1 VKWKKIVAWI
11 GGGIGVLI
19 LLIVCAAYLIQQNTF
34 LHRYLRGKMIQIAR
48 KSSGAEIQM
57 RDYAIR
63 WVPLHITLEDVS
75 VRGTEKNPFRPLAS
89 LPRIEMGISWRALWH
104 QNVDLTELI
113 LDRPTIN
120 LITDQSGN
128 SNLPIRPAPSG
139 PSTSKLQVSIEHAV
153 VRNGELRYNDSPRK
167 IDADLAEFHA
177 GVSHSTGTDRY
188 TGNLGYNRGQ
198 IAVDGYTPV
207 RHATDLS
214 FTATNAG
221 ITFDRIHLSTG
232 RSQLSVRGAVRGYSS
247 PIVEGQYEALL
258 STADLREQLRSLPIS
273 GGEIDLAGSVSY
285 RAVAGAP
292 LNSLKL
298 SGHVASKTLMAT
310 VSGTKVKFQSLAGNY
325 ALENG
330 TLRVTGLQTET
341 MGGTLRAEL
350 TGERLTGTPRYQL
363 SLSADSVSLEQA
375 GQTAGGTEFPL
386 RGTVQLHANA
396 HWTATVATMMARA
409 DARISATLNE
419 PTTKASEPN
428 ATASQNATSLPVN
441 ADVHVAYDAPHATL
455 TVTNSSFSSRQTSL
469 IADGTVSD
477 HSALSIRAR
486 TSDLR
491 EVELLLSS
499 AGDIQSAAAK
509 TSPSPSNPL
518 ELRGRASLEAQI
530 RGRIQDPRITGHAQ
544 ADDIEVHRANWP
556 HIESNFEMTSA
567 SASLQNGQARISNQ
581 GRLNF
586 SLTTSLQNWSYSAN
600 NPGTAQIQA
609 SQVPLADVEQLAGS
623 SAPVSGMLS
632 ASLSVH
638 GTLDDPAGEGFIQL
652 RDASLW
658 GEPVRSV
665 SAQIHAADK
674 SLSATFNIATAAGNI
689 NGNGEFGAADRH
701 YQISISH
708 SVLNLAQIRYLSS
721 HGYTMAGTLGI
732 EAQGQ
737 GTLKS
742 PELQAALTGDQL
754 ALGGTALGSLN
765 AQFHVANERANFA
778 LTSNMAGGQIHAN
791 GDAGLAAP
799 YMVHGGFEI
808 RSLQFGPLLA
818 AYLPSIRRPFQGN
831 AEVRG
836 QIDGPLADPGQ
847 VKASVELST
856 LNLAYQDLSLAS
868 AGPVR
873 FQYANDVV
881 TISQAELRGTDTDFK
896 FGGKLPLSGAA
907 PLEISS
913 SGSIDLRLLT
923 ILGSNTQSSGT
934 VKIDMTAKGA
944 LKQPQLGG
952 SIEIV
957 KASFTNDV
965 VPVGVDN
972 LNARIAIAKSRLT
985 IENLSG
991 QMSGGSFSVSGFAG
1005 YSPASF
1011 SLQVSGKSIRVR
1023 YPEGTR
1029 AQLDTN
1035 ITLIGTPASSV
1046 LNGRVTV
1053 DGLSF
1058 TPDFDLA
1065 NFIGQFSSSTPSAPS
1080 QWEKNMRIDI
1090 AVVSSQELAL
1100 SSSKLSL
1107 QGSADLRVAG
1117 TLANPVVLGRTILSG
1132 GELFFMGNRYQVQS
1146 GTVVFANPIRTE
1158 PTLNLYVTT
1167 QVQDYNI
1174 TLNFLGPVDRLRTNY
1189 MSEPALPP
1197 VDIIHLLA
1205 FGKTTAQSAA
1215 TATPAALGAES
1226 AIANGLTSQVSSRIE
1241 KLAGI
1246 SQLQIDPSLGGDN
1259 SNPGARVAI
1268 QQRLTSTILFTFATD
1283 LTNTQ
1288 NETVQMKYQTR
1299 GRLSLSLTRDEYG
1312 SYAIEAK
1319 IRKRF

>member
-1 VKWKKIVAWI
+1 MKWEKIVAWA
-11 GGGIGVLI
+11 GGGIAVLM
-19 LLIVCAAYLIQQNTF
+19 LLIVCAAYLIQANTF
-34 LHRYLRGKMIQIAR
+34 LHRYLLAKMIQIAG
-48 KSSGAEIQM
+48 KSSGTEIKI
-57 RDYAIR
+57 RDYAMR
-63 WVPLHITLEDVS
+63 WVPLHVTLEDVK
-75 VRGTEKNPFRPLAS
+75 VRGTEKNPSRPLAS
-89 LPRIEMGISWRALWH
+89 LPRIEIGIAWHALLH
-104 QNVDLTELI
+104 KSIDLTELI
-113 LDRPTIN
+113 LDQPTIN
-120 LITDQSGN
+120 LIFDQSGS
-128 SNLPIRPAPSG
+128 SNLPTRPATSG
-139 PSTSKLQVSIEHAV
+139 SSTTKLQVSIEHAA

-167 IDADLAEFHA
+167 IDVDLAEFHA
-177 GVSHSTGTDRY
+177 DVSHSVGTDRY
-188 TGNLGYNRGQ
+188 AGNLGYNRGR

-207 RHATDLS
+207 RHDTDIS

-232 RSQLSVRGAVRGYSS
+232 RSQLNIKGAVRGYSS
-247 PIVEGQYEALL
+247 PIVEGQYEAVL
-258 STADLREQLRSLPIS
+258 STADLREQLQSLPLS
-273 GGEIDLAGSVSY
+273 GGEIELAGSVSY
-285 RAVAGAP
+285 QAVAGQP

-298 SGHVASKTLMAT
+298 SGHVASRMLMASL
-310 VSGTKVKFQSLAGNY
+310 SGTEVKFQSLAGNY
-325 ALENG
+325 TLEDG
-330 TLRVTGLQTET
+330 TLRVAGLQTQT

-350 TGERLTGTPRYQL
+350 TGERLAETPRYQL
-363 SLSADSVSLEQA
+363 SVSADSVSLEQA
-375 GQTAGGTEFPL
+375 EQTARQATFPL
-386 RGTVQLHANA
+386 RGTAQLRADA
-396 HWTATVATMMARA
+396 HWTSTMATMMARA
-409 DARISATLNE
+409 DARISASLNE
-419 PTTKASEPN
+419 PNTGGSPK
-428 ATASQNATSLPVN
+428 ATSLPVK
-441 ADVHVAYDAPHATL
+441 ADAHVAYDAPHATL
-455 TVTNSSFSSRQTSL
+455 TVSNSSFSSKQTSI
-469 IADGTVSD
+469 IAHGTVSN
-477 HSALSIRAR
+477 HSALSLRAR
-486 TSDLR
+486 TSDLH
-491 EVELLLSS
+491 EVEILLTS
-499 AGDIQSAAAK
+499 ARNFQSAAAK
-509 TSPSPSNPL
+509 TPSSPSKPL
-518 ELRGRASLEAQI
+518 ELRGRASLQTEI
-530 RGRIQDPRITGHAQ
+530 RGRIQDPRIAGHMQ
-544 ADDIEVHRANWP
+544 ADELEIHKTNLP
-556 HIESNFEMTSA
+556 HIESNFEVTAA
-567 SASLQNGQARISNQ
+567 SASLQNGQAQISNQ

-586 SLTTSLQNWSYSAN
+586 ALTTSLQNWSYSAN
-600 NPGTAQIQA
+600 NPVTAQIQA
-609 SQVPLADVEQLAGS
+609 SQVPIADVEQLVGS
-623 SAPVSGMLS
+623 SSPVSGMLS

-638 GTLDDPAGEGFIQL
+638 GTVDDPAGEGFIQL

-658 GEPVRSV
+658 GEPVRNV
-665 SAQIHAADK
+665 SAQIHAANK
-674 SLSATFNIATAAGNI
+674 SLFANFNIAAAAGSI

-701 YQISISH
+701 YRISISH
-708 SVLNLAQIRYLSS
+708 SLLNLAQVRYLSS
-721 HGYTMAGTLGI
+721 HGYTMAGTLSI

-742 PELQAALTGDQL
+742 PELQAEVSGDQL
-754 ALGGTALGSLN
+754 ALRGTGLGSFN
-765 AQFHVANERANFA
+765 AQLHVANQRANFA
-778 LTSNMAGGQIHAN
+778 LTSNMAGGQIRAN

-818 AYLPSIRRPFQGN
+818 AYLPSMRRQFQGN

-836 QIDGPLADPGQ
+836 QIDGPLADPAQ

-856 LNLAYQDLSLAS
+856 LNLSYQDLSLAS
-868 AGPVR
+868 AGPIR
-873 FQYANDVV
+873 FQYANNVV
-881 TISQAELRGTDTDFK
+881 TISQAELKGTDTDFK
-896 FGGKLPLSGAA
+896 FGGTLPLSGGA
-907 PLEISS
+907 PLQISS

-957 KASFTNDV
+957 KASFTSDV
-965 VPVGVDN
+965 APVGVDN
-972 LNARIAIAKSRLT
+972 LNARMAITNNRLN

-991 QMSGGSFSVSGFAG
+991 QMSGGSFSVSGFAV

-1011 SLQVSGKSIRVR
+1011 SLKVNGKSIRVR

-1035 ITLIGTPASSV
+1035 LTLIGTAASSV
-1046 LNGRVTV
+1046 LNGHVTI

-1065 NFIGQFSSSTPSAPS
+1065 NFIGQLSSSTPSVPS
-1080 QWEKNMRIDI
+1080 KWEQNTRLDI
-1090 AVVSSQELAL
+1090 TLVSGQELAL

-1146 GTVVFANPIRTE
+1146 GTVVFANPICTE

-1174 TLNFLGPVDRLRTNY
+1174 TLNFLGPIDRLRTNY
-1189 MSEPALPP
+1189 MSDPALPP
-1197 VDIIHLLA
+1197 VNIIHLLA

-1246 SQLQIDPSLGGDN
+1246 SQLQIDPSLGGNN

-1268 QQRLTSTILFTFATD
+1268 QERLTSTILFTFATD
-1283 LTNTQ
+1283 LTDTQ
-1288 NETVQMKYQTR
+1288 NEVVQVKYQTR

-1312 SYAIEAK
+1312 SFAIEAK
-1319 IRKRF
+1319 IRKKF